1 MLLEAKTK
9 YAKTTVNIRA
19 APNTESKIIGQFY
32 WNDKI
37 NIIKKVNKKWY
48 QIKYKSKLRYLN
60 AKYVKNSENHYTIYK
75 SPSNNSFKSYED
87 ADCITDSISLPQGVL
102 KQSYHIDYNTGVWM
116 IGNRYC
122 VALGSY
128 YYEKIGT
135 KIDLVLS
142 YRNKRH
148 ILKCIV
154 ADIKSDNDTINKH
167 RIHKDGSVSEFVV
180 KTSLLA
186 KEVRHTG
193 DISYAG
199 KQFKGKIIKIKVY
212 KEK

>member
-19 APNTESKIIGQFY
+19 APNTESKIISQLY

-37 NIIKKVNKKWY
+37 NVIKKVNKKWY
-48 QIKYKSKLRYLN
+48 QVKYKNKLRYLN
-60 AKYVKNSENHYTIYK
+60 AKYVKNSESHYTIYK

-87 ADCITDSISLPQGVL
+87 ADCITDNSSVVQGVM
-102 KQSYHIDYNTGVWM
+102 KQKYHMDYNTGVWM

-128 YYEKIGT
+128 YYGKIGT

-142 YRNKRH
+142 DNGKEH
-148 ILKCIV
+148 ILKCI
-154 ADIKSDNDTINKH
+154 ASDIKSDKDTIDEH
-167 RIHKDGSVSEFVV
+167 RIHRDGSVAEFVV
-180 KTSLLA
+180 KTKLLSNKA
-186 KEVRHTG
+186 RYTG

-199 KQFKGKIIKIKVY
+199 KKFKGKIVKIKVY
-212 KEK
+212 KE